1 MNAEDLLERLAR
13 CHGIEPAYH
22 DIWGNQHATS
32 AETARALLRAMG
44 VPADDPAAM
53 RAALAVAGE
62 RPWREVLDPVL
73 VTSADAP
80 LHIRLHLPATA
91 PESPGRWR
99 LLPEAGEPRE
109 GTLRLDEL
117 AVLERREIDGVACG
131 RYELVLDGLPAGY
144 HRFELD
150 GQRPAGMPVIAVP
163 PRCYLPPVLEQG
175 GRLWGPAV
183 QLYSLRSARNWGI
196 GDFTDLD
203 DLARLAGDLGAD
215 MLGLSPLHALFPHQ
229 PERCSPYRPS
239 SRLFR
244 NVLYLDAERL
254 PELGECPE
262 AAAMVQDPDF
272 QAELQALRESELVDY
287 PGVAAVKLPLL
298 ERLHRHFRERHLEPD
313 SERGRAFR
321 EFRRSGGRALQ
332 RHALFEALQEHF
344 LEQDPPVP
352 DWPSWPERYRR
363 PDTPQVA
370 AFAASRA
377 GRIEFHAWL
386 QWLVRE
392 QLDAAA
398 RRTGEMAVGLYQDLA
413 VSVDPDGAEA
423 WANQDLYAITVSIGA
438 PPDDFNLRGQD
449 WGLPP
454 PIPQRLRRAA
464 YAPFIATLRHNMRD
478 AGALRIDHVMGLMRL
493 FCVPREASPEQGAYV
508 AYPLDDLLGIL
519 ALESQRNRC
528 LVIGEDLGTVPDALR
543 QALAN
548 RRILSYRV
556 LMFEKTGRGFR
567 APEEYPPQALAT
579 AGTHDLPTLS
589 GFWEGRD
596 LVLRTEHA
604 LFPSEA
610 LRDAQQAQRERDRS
624 DLLHALQRER
634 LLPEG
639 VDTDPAAVPRMTEA
653 LAGALQR
660 YLARSPAMLM
670 ALQLEDLFGQREQMN
685 LPGTVDEYPNWR
697 RKLSLGLERYPAD
710 GRLHRVADA
719 LAAEGRSGAGAGPR
733 QEPRPQGDD
742 PAVVPRAS
750 YRLQLNAGLTFADA
764 RGLVGYLDSL
774 GISHCYASPCLK
786 ARPGSSHGY
795 DIVDHSALNP
805 ELGARD
811 EFQAWTDALHAAGMG
826 LILDIVPN
834 HMGVMGAD
842 NSWWLDVLEQ
852 GPASRYADFFDIDWH
867 PVKPELHGKVLVPVL
882 GDHYGV
888 VLESGALR
896 LELDPAKAS
905 WSAFYHEHRFP
916 LDPATWPRL
925 LRSQLGLLADRLGAD
940 HPAPPALE
948 RLAGDLEELPE
959 RTDPS
964 RERCAARLQACRAHK
979 QTLAALCRQHP
990 QAREHLERTVTGFF
1004 NGRPGDAASFQPLHE
1019 LLEAQA
1025 FRLAHWQV
1033 AGDEINY
1040 RRFFDVNELAGLRTE
1055 NLRVF
1060 EATHRLVLA
1069 LVSEGRVQG
1078 LRIDHPDGL
1087 YHPQQYLRRL
1097 RDRLSAVAPPGHPEP
1112 PVYLAVEKI
1121 LAAGESLR
1129 DDWPVHGTT
1138 GYDFAAL
1145 AGGLLV
1151 DPAAGGRLERIY
1163 NWFTGAHHDFDE
1175 ILYRSRRHI
1184 MRVSLASEL
1193 NVLANALN
1201 RLSESDWRTRDFTL
1215 GGLRYALSEIL
1226 ACFPVYR
1233 TYVTGEGITDTDAQ
1247 YVRHAA
1253 DLARRRNAGT
1263 DTSAIDFVEDLL
1275 LLRAGQADEAQRWRV
1290 ADFAMR
1296 VQQYTAALMAKG
1308 LEDTALYRY
1317 HRLVSLNEVGGD
1329 PSRFGVDPA
1338 AFHRQVWL
1346 RAQRWPHPMLA
1357 TSTHDAKRSEDVRAR
1372 IDVLSELPGQ
1382 WRAALARWRRL
1393 RRQLVAGPGPAR
1405 EDEYLFYQTLVGTWP
1420 LHELDADGWSS
1431 YRERLRGYLLKA
1443 AREAKRHT
1451 SWIRLDEEY
1460 ERALCALVDGLLDPS
1475 AGAAFVEDFA
1485 AFHRPVALLGALNS
1499 LSQCLLKLTC
1509 PGVPDL
1515 YQGTELWDF
1524 SLVDPDNRRPVDF
1537 DRRRRCLKSLHDM
1550 DRLAPRARGAAVAGL
1565 LRRWPDGRIKMHLLR
1580 EGLRLR
1586 RRFPA
1591 LFRDGDYLPLE
1602 PSGCWGSRIV
1612 AHARGLPGGP
1622 ACIAVAPRLLTGPAE
1637 GGQRMPLGTVWGDT
1651 VLALPEW
1658 LAGRSYRE
1666 ALTGIRL
1673 ERPGAGVSLSHV
1685 LQHLPLALLVAEE
1698 LE

>member
-1 MNAEDLLERLAR
+1 MNGDELLERLAR
-13 CHGIEPAYH
+13 CHGIEPGYH
-22 DIWGNQHATS
+22 DIWGNEHAS
-32 AETARALLRAMG
+32 SPETVRALLQAMG

-53 RAALAVAGE
+53 GAALAEVEE

-73 VTSADAP
+73 VTPANVP
-80 LHIRLHLPATA
+80 LRIRLHLPVASA
-91 PESPGRWR
+91 ASPQRWL
-99 LLPEAGEPRE
+99 LLPEEGGQRD
-109 GTLRLDEL
+109 GTLRPADL
-117 AVLERREIDGVACG
+117 AVLERREVGGTTYG
-131 RYELVLDGLPAGY
+131 RYELVLDGLPPGY

-150 GQRPAGMPVIAVP
+150 GGQPAAMPVIAAP
-163 PRCYLPPVLEQG
+163 PCCHLPPVLQQG

-196 GDFTDLD
+196 GDFADLD
-203 DLARLAGDLGAD
+203 ALARLAGGLGAN
-215 MLGLSPLHALFPHQ
+215 MLGLSPLHALFPRD
-229 PERCSPYRPS
+229 PARCSPYRPS

-244 NVLYLDAERL
+244 NVLYLDVERL
-254 PELGECPE
+254 PELAECQE

-272 QAELQALRESELVDY
+272 QAELQALRETELVDY
-287 PGVAAVKLPLL
+287 PAVARVKLPLL
-298 ERLHRHFRERHLEPD
+298 ARLHRHFREHHLD
-313 SERGRAFR
+313 RNSERGEAFRAFR
-321 EFRRSGGRALQ
+321 RAAGSALEQ
-332 RHALFEALQEHF
+332 HALFEALQEHF
-344 LEQDPPVP
+344 LEQAPPVP
-352 DWPSWPERYRR
+352 DWPSWPKAYRR
-363 PDTPQVA
+363 PDTPEVA
-370 AFAASRA
+370 AFATRHAR
-377 GRIEFHAWL
+377 RVEFHAWL

-392 QLDAAA
+392 QLDATA
-398 RRTGEMAVGLYQDLA
+398 RQAGGMAVGLYQDLA
-413 VSVDPDGAEA
+413 VSIDPDGAEA
-423 WANQDLYAITVSIGA
+423 WANQDLYALAASIGA

-454 PIPQRLRRAA
+454 LVPRRLRRAA

-493 FCVPREASPEQGAYV
+493 FCVPRGASPEQGAYV

-543 QALAN
+543 EALAS
-548 RRILSYRV
+548 RRVLSYRV
-556 LMFEKTGRGFR
+556 LMFEKTGDGFR
-567 APEEYPPQALAT
+567 APEDYPAQALAT

-596 LVLRTEHA
+596 LVLRTEHG
-604 LFPSEA
+604 LFPGEG
-610 LRDAQQAQRERDRS
+610 LREAQQALRERDRR
-624 DLLHALQRER
+624 DLLRALQRER
-634 LLPEG
+634 LLPDGMEA
-639 VDTDPAAVPRMTEA
+639 DPATVPRMTEA

-710 GRLHRVADA
+710 GRLQRIADA
-719 LAAEGRSGAGAGPR
+719 LAAEGRASTAGGPR
-733 QEPRPQGDD
+733 PGPPPQGDD
-742 PAVVPRAS
+742 PVVVPRAS

-764 RGLVGYLDSL
+764 RGLVDYLDGL

-805 ELGARD
+805 ELGSGD
-811 EFQAWTDALHAAGMG
+811 EFRAWTDALRAAGME

-842 NSWWLDVLEQ
+842 NRWWLDVLEQ

-888 VLESGALR
+888 VLESGALQ
-896 LELDPAKAS
+896 LALDPADAS
-905 WSAFYHEHRFP
+905 WSVFYHEHRFP

-925 LRSQLGLLADRLGAD
+925 LRNQIGLLGDRLGAD
-940 HPAPPALE
+940 HPAPAALE
-948 RLAGDLEELPE
+948 QLADALEQLPE
-959 RTDPS
+959 RSDPS
-964 RERCAARLQACRAHK
+964 RERRAARREACRTHK
-979 QTLAALCRQHP
+979 QVLAELCRREP
-990 QAREHLERTVTGFF
+990 EARGHLERTVAGFF

-1040 RRFFDVNELAGLRTE
+1040 RRFFDVNDLAGLRTE

-1060 EATHRLVLA
+1060 EATHRLILA
-1069 LVSEGRVQG
+1069 LVAEGRVRG

-1121 LAAGESLR
+1121 LAAGEALH

-1145 AGGLLV
+1145 VGGLLV
-1151 DPAAGGRLERIY
+1151 DPAAETRMERIY
-1163 NWFTGAHHDFDE
+1163 NWFTGARHDFDE

-1201 RLSESDWRTRDFTL
+1201 RLSESDWKTRDFTL

-1233 TYVTGEGITDTDAQ
+1233 TYVTGEGVGDADAQ
-1247 YVRHAA
+1247 YLRDAA

-1338 AFHRQVWL
+1338 TFHRQVEE
-1346 RAQRWPHPMLA
+1346 RARRWPHAMLA

-1420 LHELDADGWSS
+1420 LHEPDASGWAA
-1431 YRERLRGYLLKA
+1431 YRERLRGYLVKA
-1443 AREAKRHT
+1443 ACEAKRRT
-1451 SWIRLDEEY
+1451 SWTRRDGEY
-1460 ERALCALVDGLLDPS
+1460 EATLCALVDGLLDPA
-1475 AGAAFVEDFA
+1475 AGAPFIEDFR

-1509 PGVPDL
+1509 PGVPDI

-1537 DRRRRCLKSLHDM
+1537 DRRRRCLESLRGM
-1550 DRLAPRARGAAVAGL
+1550 DRLPPRRRTAAVAGL
-1565 LRRWPDGRIKMHLLR
+1565 LRQWPDGRVKMHLVR
-1580 EGLRLR
+1580 ETLRLR
-1586 RRFPA
+1586 RRLPA

-1602 PSGCWGSRIV
+1602 PAGPWASRVV
-1612 AHARGLPGGP
+1612 ALARRVPGGP
-1622 ACIAVAPRLLTGPAE
+1622 ACIAIAPRLLAGPAE
-1637 GGQRMPLGTVWGDT
+1637 GGRTIPLGTAWEDT
-1651 VLALPEW
+1651 VVPLPEW
-1658 LAGRSYRE
+1658 LARRSFHE
-1666 ALTGIRL
+1666 ALTGT
-1673 ERPGAGVSLSHV
+1673 RPGRPDGGLSLSRT
-1685 LQHLPLALLVAEE
+1685 LEHLPLALLVTEDVE
-1698 LE
+1698 